1 MINKDQARNKKQIK
15 ILGIGNT
22 LFSDEGVGVL
32 LLDYL
37 YDAFPGA
44 DNIDIVDGGTEG
56 IRLLHHVEET
66 DYLIMLDAIN
76 ADAEPGTII
85 VLKNDEVPKF
95 FGQKMSVHQMGV
107 QDLVHNAYL
116 RGTIPEEMCLIG
128 VQPQLVEIGFE
139 LTEPVQKSIPKL
151 VEIIIKQVEEWQTRS

>member
-1 MINKDQARNKKQIK
+1 
-15 ILGIGNT
+15 
-22 LFSDEGVGVL
+22 
-32 LLDYL
+32 
-37 YDAFPGA
+37 
-44 DNIDIVDGGTEG
+44 
-56 IRLLHHVEET
+56 
-66 DYLIMLDAIN
+66 
-76 ADAEPGTII
+76 
-85 VLKNDEVPKF
+85 
-95 FGQKMSVHQMGV
+95 MSVHQMGV